1 MNGKQLLEAM
11 GAVDERYVQEAEDV
25 QLSRPHAVRWAAL
38 AAAACLCL
46 AALWMV
52 DGFLNLGKSTEKSG
66 ADDNTEVIVSGDGT
80 PYGAPITEQADSF
93 VILRLEQDVSGD
105 LTGVIEEA
113 GSFDTLVP
121 GLKVQVLSVSSDR
134 EIAAGQKAENTP
146 ENAEDTPENS
156 AQAAQGQRLRV
167 HVVSYDPET
176 NILIID
182 SAAVLQEEG

>member
-1 MNGKQLLEAM
+1 MNGRQLLEAM

-25 QLSRPHAVRWAAL
+25 QLSRPHAVRWATL

-52 DGFLNLGKSTEKSG
+52 DGFLNWGKSMETIG
-66 ADDNTEVIVSGDGT
+66 ADDNTEVIVSGGGT
-80 PYGAPITEQADSF
+80 PYGAPITEEADSF

-134 EIAAGQKAENTP
+134 EIAAGQKAE
-146 ENAEDTPENS
+146 DTPENS